1 MWSWEELSADDTT
14 MKHETRDQIGKL
26 ADPLRHAAE
35 ARYDLA
41 VDFWLMAEQMV
52 LEVMDATTR
61 VAGLSIKE
69 DVPPPEIDLPLPA
82 VVPTDRI
89 RDLAHCM
96 WDSAGRQYGLALD
109 YWLSAERHV
118 LTMMR
123 ASSGAARPSS
133 EEARVMAQQYA
144 TATAAAYLERIR
156 ETAYFLWEA
165 TGKQYDGALD
175 DWLKAEKEILD
186 YMASAARVNSP
197 FADRSRPAPKED

>member
-1 MWSWEELSADDTT
+1 MNQQTEE
-14 MKHETRDQIGKL
+14 QIG
-26 ADPLRHAAE
+26 
-35 ARYDLA
+35 DLA
-41 VDFWLMAEQMV
+41 MPLKRSAGEPFDLAMDFWLMAEQMV

-61 VAGLSIKE
+61 VARFNGLQ
-69 DVPPPEIDLPLPA
+69 DVPPAEIDPPLPA
-82 VVPTDRI
+82 VVPTERI

-123 ASSGAARPSS
+123 ASSGVATPSDADARS
-133 EEARVMAQQYA
+133 MAQEYA
-144 TATAAAYLERIR
+144 TASAAAYLERIR

-175 DWLKAEKEILD
+175 DWLKAEKQVLD
-186 YMASAARVNSP
+186 YMASAARMGNP
-197 FADRSRPAPKED
+197 FAPPDAAAPTEDKN